1 MPRGRRKVRGGYTLV
16 TDNCRGGSSDS
27 CGAPRVKETRLDS
40 DNCDTSDLQYMDCVP
55 HTLYREDPL
64 APLDDP
70 LSSLTRVDIFHPCDS
85 VPSPTKSFREKITD
99 FFSYSEELECDRASS
114 ASPQMPVL
122 VPQVS
127 LSQSSDSA
135 MGEPL
140 SLPPLSPSSLPPPL
154 SDCEGSE
161 QSCGNSDSG
170 KENDEDCVTWRGSRS
185 SLTSRTSKTSRPRSG
200 HLADISTVQ
209 QGKLPLQSQAQGI
222 SQAAQAAQ
230 AASRVTRS
238 ATGKA
243 PLSLKSCEMLQNEFN
258 IAEGGLRGDYPA
270 NTSTPQSPPTPH
282 KIIRLKEPSLMN
294 PLQKLK
300 SISLTPKN
308 NSSSTKGS
316 KINKRQA
323 GLPPTTSQQ
332 LQTSSTPQQAQAGS
346 KAAKLALAASSSHK
360 VTEYFPI
367 RRSERKPKAEL
378 LKEQMEGIEARLL
391 ANDDIGL
398 GIEVAIIENKGRG
411 IMAVRDFSKGE
422 FVVEYAGDLIDIGTA
437 KDLEAKYSMDTSK
450 GCYMYYF
457 KHKGK
462 QYCIDA
468 TGESGR
474 FGRLL
479 NHSRVT
485 PNCVTKVVMLGE
497 TPRLI
502 LVAKQ
507 DIIAG
512 TELLYDYGDR
522 SKESLKAHPWLLL

>member
-1 MPRGRRKVRGGYTLV
+1 M
-16 TDNCRGGSSDS
+16 
-27 CGAPRVKETRLDS
+27 KETRLDC
-40 DNCDTSDLQYMDCVP
+40 DNSDLQYLDCVP

-99 FFSYSEELECDRASS
+99 FFSQSEDLDSDRSV
-114 ASPQMPVL
+114 SPVMPVL

-127 LSQSSDSA
+127 LPQPSDSA
-135 MGEPL
+135 MEQPA
-140 SLPPLSPSSLPPPL
+140 SLPSLPPPL

-170 KENDEDCVTWRGSRS
+170 KENDEVDIVMWRGSRS
-185 SLTSRTSKTSRPRSG
+185 SISSRTSKTSRPRSG
-200 HLADISTVQ
+200 HLSDINTSQ
-209 QGKLPLQSQAQGI
+209 QAKLPLGKTQQATSQPE
-222 SQAAQAAQ
+222 
-230 AASRVTRS
+230 RVTRS

-258 IAEGGLRGDYPA
+258 IAEGGLRGDYP
-270 NTSTPQSPPTPH
+270 TPSSTPQSPPTPH
-282 KIIRLKEPSLMN
+282 KIIRLKEPSLCN

-300 SISLTPKN
+300 SISLTPKKN
-308 NSSSTKGS
+308 LSTKDP
-316 KINKRQA
+316 KVNKRHA
-323 GLPPTTSQQ
+323 RISATSQAMPATS
-332 LQTSSTPQQAQAGS
+332 TSSTTTMGAQAGT
-346 KAAKLALAASSSHK
+346 KAAKLAQAANTSHK

-367 RRSERKPKAEL
+367 RRSERKPKEQL

-391 ANDDIGL
+391 ANDDTNL
-398 GIEVAIIENKGRG
+398 GIEVAFIENKGRG
-411 IMAVRDFSKGE
+411 IKAVRDFSKGE

-485 PNCVTKVVMLGE
+485 PNCMTKVIMLHE
-497 TPRLI
+497 IPRLI
-502 LVAKQ
+502 LVAKT
-507 DIIAG
+507 DIVAG

-522 SKESLKAHPWLLL
+522 SKESLKAHPWLSL

>member
-1 MPRGRRKVRGGYTLV
+1 
-16 TDNCRGGSSDS
+16 
-27 CGAPRVKETRLDS
+27 VKETRLDS
-40 DNCDTSDLQYMDCVP
+40 DNSDLHYLDCVP
-55 HTLYREDPL
+55 HTLHREDPL

-99 FFSYSEELECDRASS
+99 FFSYSEELEIDRASS

-127 LSQSSDSA
+127 LTQSSDSA

-161 QSCGNSDSG
+161 QSCGHSDSG
-170 KENDEDCVTWRGSRS
+170 KENDEVDCVVWRGSRS
-185 SLTSRTSKTSRPRSG
+185 SLSSRTSKTSRPRSG
-200 HLADISTVQ
+200 HLADISTTQ
-209 QGKLPLQSQAQGI
+209 QGKLPLQSQSQVTAQGG
-222 SQAAQAAQ
+222 
-230 AASRVTRS
+230 SRVTRS
-238 ATGKA
+238 ATGKV
-243 PLSLKSCEMLQNEFN
+243 PLSLKSCESLQNEFN
-258 IAEGGLRGDYPA
+258 IADGGLRGDYSAP
-270 NTSTPQSPPTPH
+270 TSTPQSPPTPH
-282 KIIRLKEPSLMN
+282 KIIRLKEPSLCN

-300 SISLTPKN
+300 SISLTPKKN
-308 NSSSTKGS
+308 SSTKVP
-316 KINKRQA
+316 KVNKRQA
-323 GLPPTTSQQ
+323 GLPPTTTQQ
-332 LQTSSTPQQAQAGS
+332 LQAAPTTTQQPQAGS

-367 RRSERKPKAEL
+367 RRSERKPKAEI
-378 LKEQMEGIEARLL
+378 LKEQMEHIEARLL
-391 ANDDIGL
+391 TNDDVGL

-411 IMAVRDFSKGE
+411 IKAVRDFSKGE

-474 FGRLL
+474 YGRLL
-479 NHSRVT
+479 NHSRVS
-485 PNCVTKVVMLGE
+485 PNCMTKVIMLGE

-507 DIIAG
+507 DIVTG

-522 SKESLKAHPWLLL
+522 SKESLKAHPWLSL